1 METQDIFKNRL
12 IHLNQLLANNLQQG
26 NLEEIQRL
34 QADIQKTQEELAS
47 LEL

>member
-1 METQDIFKNRL
+1 METQDILKNRL
-12 IHLNQLLANNLQQG
+12 IHLNQLLANNIQQG

-34 QADIQKTQEELAS
+34 EVDIQTTQEELAS